1 VSETKRSFREQIF
14 GVLRSLSIG
23 FPQIEEDDLRKGILI
38 IIMIGLLSSWA
49 GVVYLSKAEF
59 DLSSMFQG
67 GPSGMGGR
75 GGFFS
80 GGSQSTPGIDPDVLR
95 RTMMPFLVI
104 GGIVGAFTRWLVPS
118 VLVLITAKILIG
130 DGSTRR
136 MLAMT
141 AFASLPQLA
150 QQLLRVADAST
161 ISTVDLTALR
171 TTLFP
176 STSLVLKAMNQGV
189 KVFNVFGLLTLALTV
204 YAVSANYGSP
214 KRRALTVSVTAY
226 LAYVLL
232 KVFLP
237 I

>member
-1 VSETKRSFREQIF
+1 MT
-14 GVLRSLSIG
+14 
-23 FPQIEEDDLRKGILI
+23 
-38 IIMIGLLSSWA
+38 
-49 GVVYLSKAEF
+49 
-59 DLSSMFQG
+59 
-67 GPSGMGGR
+67 
-75 GGFFS
+75 
-80 GGSQSTPGIDPDVLR
+80 
-95 RTMMPFLVI
+95 PFLAI
-104 GGIVGAFTRWLVPS
+104 GGIVGAFTRWLIPS
-118 VLVLITAKILIG
+118 VLVLIAAKILIG

>member
-14 GVLRSLSIG
+14 RVLRSPSIG
-23 FPQIEEDDLRKGILI
+23 FPQIEEDDLRKGILLI
-38 IIMIGLLSSWA
+38 CIIGLLSSMA
-49 GVVYLSKAEF
+49 GVIYLSKTEF
-59 DLSSMFQG
+59 DLSRLVQG
-67 GPSGMGGR
+67 GHSGLG

-80 GGSQSTPGIDPDVLR
+80 GGSQSTPEIDPDVLR
-95 RTMMPFLVI
+95 RTMTPFLAI
-104 GGIVGAFTRWLVPS
+104 GGIVGAFTRWLIPS
-118 VLVLITAKILIG
+118 VLVLITAKVLIG
-130 DGSTRR
+130 DGITKR

-141 AFASLPQLA
+141 AFASLPLLV
-150 QQLLRVADAST
+150 QQFLRVVDAYT
-161 ISTVDLTALR
+161 ISTVDLTALK
-171 TTLFP
+171 TAIFP
-176 STSLVLKAMNQGV
+176 STSLILRAMNQGI

-214 KRRALTVSVTAY
+214 KRRAITVSVVAY

>member
-1 VSETKRSFREQIF
+1 MSEAKRSFREQIF
-14 GVLRSLSIG
+14 GVLRSPSIS
-23 FPQIEEDDLRKGILI
+23 FPQVEEADLRKGII
-38 IIMIGLLSSWA
+38 IIFIIGLLSSWA
-49 GVVYLSKAEF
+49 GVVYLSKTEF
-59 DLSSMFQG
+59 DLSSMVQN
-67 GPSGMGGR
+67 GPSGMGRG

-80 GGSQSTPGIDPDVLR
+80 GGSQSTPDIDPDVLR
-95 RTMMPFLVI
+95 RTMTPFLAI
-104 GGIVGAFTRWLVPS
+104 GGIVGAFTRWLIPS

-130 DGSTRR
+130 DGSTKR

-141 AFASLPQLA
+141 AFASLPHVA
-150 QQLLRVADAST
+150 QQLLRVVDAYT
-161 ISTVDLTALR
+161 ISSVDLTALR
-171 TTLFP
+171 TALFP
-176 STSLVLKAMNQGV
+176 STGLILRALNQGV

-214 KRRALTVSVTAY
+214 NRRALTVSVSAY

>member
-1 VSETKRSFREQIF
+1 MSETKRSFREQIF
-14 GVLRSLSIG
+14 RVLRSPSIG
-23 FPQIEEDDLRKGILI
+23 FPQIEEDDLRKGII
-38 IIMIGLLSSWA
+38 IICIIGLLSSWA

-67 GPSGMGGR
+67 GPSGMGG
-75 GGFFS
+75 GFFS
-80 GGSQSTPGIDPDVLR
+80 SGSGSPEIDPDVLR
-95 RTMMPFLVI
+95 RTMTPFLAI
-104 GGIVGAFTRWLVPS
+104 GGIVGAFTRWLIPS
-118 VLVLITAKILIG
+118 VLVLIAAKILIG

-176 STSLVLKAMNQGV
+176 STGLVLKAMNQGV

>member
-1 VSETKRSFREQIF
+1 MSETKKSFREKIF
-14 GVLRSLSIG
+14 GVLRSPSTG
-23 FPQIEEDDLRKGILI
+23 FPQIDEDDLRKGILI
-38 IIMIGLLSSWA
+38 IFIIGLLSSWA
-49 GVVYLSKAEF
+49 GIIYLRA
-59 DLSSMFQG
+59 
-67 GPSGMGGR
+67 
-75 GGFFS
+75 
-80 GGSQSTPGIDPDVLR
+80 
-95 RTMMPFLVI
+95 RTIMPFLAI
-104 GGIVGAFTRWLVPS
+104 GGIVGAFTRWLIPS

-130 DGSTRR
+130 DGNTRR

-150 QQLLRVADAST
+150 QQLLRVVDAST

-171 TTLFP
+171 AAVFP
-176 STSLVLKAMNQGV
+176 STGLIFKAMNQGI
-189 KVFNVFGLLTLALTV
+189 KVFNLFGLLTLALTV

-214 KRRALTVSVTAY
+214 KRRALTVSVSAY

>member
-1 VSETKRSFREQIF
+1 MSETKKSFREKIF
-14 GVLRSLSIG
+14 GVLRSPSTG

-38 IIMIGLLSSWA
+38 IFIIGLLSSWA
-49 GVVYLSKAEF
+49 GVIYLRA
-59 DLSSMFQG
+59 
-67 GPSGMGGR
+67 
-75 GGFFS
+75 
-80 GGSQSTPGIDPDVLR
+80 
-95 RTMMPFLVI
+95 RTIMPFLAI
-104 GGIVGAFTRWLVPS
+104 GGIVGAFTRWLIPS

-130 DGSTRR
+130 DGNTRR

-150 QQLLRVADAST
+150 QQLLRVVDAST

-171 TTLFP
+171 AAVFP
-176 STSLVLKAMNQGV
+176 STGLIFKAMNQGV
-189 KVFNVFGLLTLALTV
+189 KVFNLFGLLTLALTV

-214 KRRALTVSVTAY
+214 KRRALTVSVSAY

>member
-1 VSETKRSFREQIF
+1 VSETKKSFREKIF
-14 GVLRSLSIG
+14 GVLRSPSTG

-38 IIMIGLLSSWA
+38 IFIIGLLSSWA
-49 GVVYLSKAEF
+49 GIIYLRA
-59 DLSSMFQG
+59 
-67 GPSGMGGR
+67 
-75 GGFFS
+75 
-80 GGSQSTPGIDPDVLR
+80 
-95 RTMMPFLVI
+95 RTMTPFLAI
-104 GGIVGAFTRWLVPS
+104 GGIVGAFTRWLIPS

-130 DGSTRR
+130 DGNTRR

-150 QQLLRVADAST
+150 QQLLRVVDAST

-171 TTLFP
+171 AAVFP
-176 STSLVLKAMNQGV
+176 STGLIFKAMNQGI
-189 KVFNVFGLLTLALTV
+189 KVFNLFGLLTLALTV

-214 KRRALTVSVTAY
+214 KRRALTVSVSAY
-226 LAYVLL
+226 LAYILL

>member
-1 VSETKRSFREQIF
+1 MSETKKSFREKIF
-14 GVLRSLSIG
+14 GVLRSPSTG

-38 IIMIGLLSSWA
+38 IFIIGLLSSWA
-49 GVVYLSKAEF
+49 GVIYLRA
-59 DLSSMFQG
+59 
-67 GPSGMGGR
+67 
-75 GGFFS
+75 
-80 GGSQSTPGIDPDVLR
+80 
-95 RTMMPFLVI
+95 RTIMPFLAI
-104 GGIVGAFTRWLVPS
+104 GGIVGAFTRWLIPS

-130 DGSTRR
+130 DGNTRR

-150 QQLLRVADAST
+150 QQLLRVVDAST

-171 TTLFP
+171 AAVFP
-176 STSLVLKAMNQGV
+176 STGLIFKAMNQGV
-189 KVFNVFGLLTLALTV
+189 KVFNLFGLLTLALTV

-214 KRRALTVSVTAY
+214 KRRALTVSVSAY
-226 LAYVLL
+226 LAYILL

>member
-1 VSETKRSFREQIF
+1 
-14 GVLRSLSIG
+14 
-23 FPQIEEDDLRKGILI
+23 
-38 IIMIGLLSSWA
+38 
-49 GVVYLSKAEF
+49 
-59 DLSSMFQG
+59 
-67 GPSGMGGR
+67 
-75 GGFFS
+75 
-80 GGSQSTPGIDPDVLR
+80 
-95 RTMMPFLVI
+95 MPFLVI
-104 GGIVGAFTRWLVPS
+104 GGIVGAFTRWLIPS

-171 TTLFP
+171 TPIFP

-214 KRRALTVSVTAY
+214 KRRALTVSATAY
-226 LAYVLL
+226 LAYILL

>member
-1 VSETKRSFREQIF
+1 MSETGKSFREKIF
-14 GVLRSLSIG
+14 GVLRSPSIG
-23 FPQIEEDDLRKGILI
+23 FLQIEEDDLRKGII
-38 IIMIGLLSSWA
+38 IIFIIGLLSAWA
-49 GVVYLSKAEF
+49 GVVYLSKTEF
-59 DLSSMFQG
+59 DLSGLVQG
-67 GPSGMGGR
+67 GSSGMGGR

-80 GGSQSTPGIDPDVLR
+80 GGSQSTPEIDPDVLR
-95 RTMMPFLVI
+95 RTMTPFLAI
-104 GGIVGAFTRWLVPS
+104 GGIVGAFTRWLIPS

-150 QQLLRVADAST
+150 QQLLRVVDAST

-171 TTLFP
+171 TALFP
-176 STSLVLKAMNQGV
+176 STGLVLRALNQGV

-214 KRRALTVSVTAY
+214 KRRALTVSVSAY

>member
-1 VSETKRSFREQIF
+1 MSETKKSFREKIF
-14 GVLRSLSIG
+14 GVLRSPSTG

-38 IIMIGLLSSWA
+38 IFIIGLLSSWA
-49 GVVYLSKAEF
+49 GVIYLRA
-59 DLSSMFQG
+59 
-67 GPSGMGGR
+67 
-75 GGFFS
+75 
-80 GGSQSTPGIDPDVLR
+80 
-95 RTMMPFLVI
+95 RTMTPFLAI
-104 GGIVGAFTRWLVPS
+104 GGIVGAFTRWLIPS

-130 DGSTRR
+130 DGNTRR

-150 QQLLRVADAST
+150 QQLLRVVDAST

-171 TTLFP
+171 AAVFP
-176 STSLVLKAMNQGV
+176 STGLIFKAMNQGV
-189 KVFNVFGLLTLALTV
+189 KVFNLFGLLTLALTV

-214 KRRALTVSVTAY
+214 KRRALTVSVSAY
-226 LAYVLL
+226 LAYILL

>member
-1 VSETKRSFREQIF
+1 MSETKKSFREKIF
-14 GVLRSLSIG
+14 GVLRSPSTG

-38 IIMIGLLSSWA
+38 IFIIGLLSSWA
-49 GVVYLSKAEF
+49 GVIYLRA
-59 DLSSMFQG
+59 
-67 GPSGMGGR
+67 
-75 GGFFS
+75 
-80 GGSQSTPGIDPDVLR
+80 
-95 RTMMPFLVI
+95 RTIMPFLAI
-104 GGIVGAFTRWLVPS
+104 GGIVGAFTRWLIPS

-130 DGSTRR
+130 DGNTRR

-150 QQLLRVADAST
+150 QQLLRVVDAST

-171 TTLFP
+171 AAVFP
-176 STSLVLKAMNQGV
+176 STGLIFKAMNQGI
-189 KVFNVFGLLTLALTV
+189 KVFNLFGLLTLALTV

-214 KRRALTVSVTAY
+214 KRRALTVSVSAY

>member
-1 VSETKRSFREQIF
+1 MSETKKSFREKIF
-14 GVLRSLSIG
+14 GVLRSPSTG

-38 IIMIGLLSSWA
+38 IFIIGLLSSWA
-49 GVVYLSKAEF
+49 GIIYLRA
-59 DLSSMFQG
+59 
-67 GPSGMGGR
+67 
-75 GGFFS
+75 
-80 GGSQSTPGIDPDVLR
+80 
-95 RTMMPFLVI
+95 RTIMPFLAI
-104 GGIVGAFTRWLVPS
+104 GGIVGAFTRWLIPS

-130 DGSTRR
+130 DGNTRR

-150 QQLLRVADAST
+150 QQLLRVVDAST

-171 TTLFP
+171 AAVFP
-176 STSLVLKAMNQGV
+176 STGLIFKAMNQGI
-189 KVFNVFGLLTLALTV
+189 KVFNLFGLLTLALTV

-214 KRRALTVSVTAY
+214 KRRALTVSVSAY
-226 LAYVLL
+226 LAYILL

>member
-1 VSETKRSFREQIF
+1 MSKTGKSFREKIL
-14 GVLRSLSIG
+14 GVLRSPSTG

-38 IIMIGLLSSWA
+38 IFIIGLLSSWA
-49 GVVYLSKAEF
+49 GVIYLR
-59 DLSSMFQG
+59 
-67 GPSGMGGR
+67 SG
-75 GGFFS
+75 
-80 GGSQSTPGIDPDVLR
+80 TI
-95 RTMMPFLVI
+95 MPFLAI
-104 GGIVGAFTRWLVPS
+104 GGIMGAFTRWLIPS
-118 VLVLITAKILIG
+118 ALVLITAKILIG

-150 QQLLRVADAST
+150 QQLLRVVDAST
-161 ISTVDLTALR
+161 ISSVDLTALR
-171 TTLFP
+171 TALFP
-176 STSLVLKAMNQGV
+176 PTSLVLKALNQGV

-214 KRRALTVSVTAY
+214 KRRALTVSVSAY

>member
-1 VSETKRSFREQIF
+1 VSETKKSFREKIF
-14 GVLRSLSIG
+14 GVLRSPSTG

-38 IIMIGLLSSWA
+38 IFIIGLLSSWA
-49 GVVYLSKAEF
+49 GIIYLRA
-59 DLSSMFQG
+59 
-67 GPSGMGGR
+67 
-75 GGFFS
+75 
-80 GGSQSTPGIDPDVLR
+80 
-95 RTMMPFLVI
+95 RTIMPFLAI
-104 GGIVGAFTRWLVPS
+104 GGIVGAFTRWLIPS

-130 DGSTRR
+130 DGNTRR

-150 QQLLRVADAST
+150 QQLLRVVDAST

-171 TTLFP
+171 AAVFP
-176 STSLVLKAMNQGV
+176 STGLIFKAMNQGI
-189 KVFNVFGLLTLALTV
+189 KVFNLFGLLTLALTV

-214 KRRALTVSVTAY
+214 KRRALTVSVSAY
-226 LAYVLL
+226 LAYILL

>member
-1 VSETKRSFREQIF
+1 MSETKKSFREKIF
-14 GVLRSLSIG
+14 GVLRSPSTG

-38 IIMIGLLSSWA
+38 IFIIGLLSSWA
-49 GVVYLSKAEF
+49 GVIYLRA
-59 DLSSMFQG
+59 
-67 GPSGMGGR
+67 
-75 GGFFS
+75 
-80 GGSQSTPGIDPDVLR
+80 
-95 RTMMPFLVI
+95 RTIMPFLAI
-104 GGIVGAFTRWLVPS
+104 GGIVGAFTRWLIPS

-130 DGSTRR
+130 DGNTRR

-150 QQLLRVADAST
+150 QQLLRVVDAST

-171 TTLFP
+171 AAVFP
-176 STSLVLKAMNQGV
+176 STGLIFKAMNQGI
-189 KVFNVFGLLTLALTV
+189 KVFNLFGLLTLALTV

-214 KRRALTVSVTAY
+214 KRRALTVSVSAY
-226 LAYVLL
+226 LAYILL

>member
-1 VSETKRSFREQIF
+1 MSETGKSFREKIF
-14 GVLRSLSIG
+14 GVLRSPSIG

-38 IIMIGLLSSWA
+38 IFIIGLLSSMA
-49 GVVYLSKAEF
+49 GVIYLSKTEF
-59 DLSSMFQG
+59 DLSGLVQG
-67 GPSGMGGR
+67 GSSGMGRG

-80 GGSQSTPGIDPDVLR
+80 SGSASPEIDPDVLR
-95 RTMMPFLVI
+95 RTMMPFLAI

-118 VLVLITAKILIG
+118 VLVLIAAKILIG

-150 QQLLRVADAST
+150 QQLLRVVDAST
-161 ISTVDLTALR
+161 ISGVDLTALR
-171 TTLFP
+171 TALFP
-176 STSLVLKAMNQGV
+176 STGLVLRALNQGV
-189 KVFNVFGLLTLALTV
+189 KVFNVFGVLTLALTV

-214 KRRALTVSVTAY
+214 KRRALTVSVSAY
-226 LAYVLL
+226 IAYILL

>member
-1 VSETKRSFREQIF
+1 MSETKKSFREKIF
-14 GVLRSLSIG
+14 GVLRSPSTG

-38 IIMIGLLSSWA
+38 IFIIGLLSSWA
-49 GVVYLSKAEF
+49 GIIYLRA
-59 DLSSMFQG
+59 
-67 GPSGMGGR
+67 
-75 GGFFS
+75 
-80 GGSQSTPGIDPDVLR
+80 
-95 RTMMPFLVI
+95 RTMMPFLAI
-104 GGIVGAFTRWLVPS
+104 GGIVGAFTRWLITS
-118 VLVLITAKILIG
+118 VLILITAKILIG
-130 DGSTRR
+130 DGNTRR

-150 QQLLRVADAST
+150 QQLLRVVDAST

-171 TTLFP
+171 AAVFP
-176 STSLVLKAMNQGV
+176 STGLIFKVMNQGV

-214 KRRALTVSVTAY
+214 NRRALTVSVSAY

>member
-1 VSETKRSFREQIF
+1 VSETKKSFREKIF
-14 GVLRSLSIG
+14 GVLRSPSTG

-38 IIMIGLLSSWA
+38 IFIIGLLSSWA
-49 GVVYLSKAEF
+49 GIIYL
-59 DLSSMFQG
+59 
-67 GPSGMGGR
+67 R
-75 GGFFS
+75 
-80 GGSQSTPGIDPDVLR
+80 T
-95 RTMMPFLVI
+95 RTMMPFLAI
-104 GGIVGAFTRWLVPS
+104 GGIVGAFTRWLIPS

-130 DGSTRR
+130 DGNTRR

-150 QQLLRVADAST
+150 QQLLRVVDAYT

-171 TTLFP
+171 AAAFP
-176 STSLVLKAMNQGV
+176 STGLIFKAMNQGV
-189 KVFNVFGLLTLALTV
+189 KVFNLFGLLTLALTV

-214 KRRALTVSVTAY
+214 KRRALTVSVSAY
-226 LAYVLL
+226 LAYILL